1 MADKL
6 NSMKVR
12 LCAVVWD
19 LVDLEFIDQRRA
31 ATILERIEGMA
42 FWEVA
47 ELFTKL
53 LPVNHRSG
61 FDFEA
66 IVTNGRGE

>member
-47 ELFTKL
+47 ELFTQL
-53 LPVNHRSG
+53 LPVYHRSG

-66 IVTNGRGE
+66 IVTNGQA